1 MQGGGGGWKKP
12 TNVCPI
18 DETEEVEKGDGR
30 DDVEIDLQPES
41 TLGLLVEDDERTAM
55 PMMMMM
61 SIFVDVYFFFFFCT
75 IEIEIETYLSVAVW
89 PMAAI

>member
-18 DETEEVEKGDGR
+18 NETEEVEKGDGR

-55 PMMMMM
+55 PMMMM
-61 SIFVDVYFFFFFCT
+61 SIFVDVLFFTVQFIF
-75 IEIEIETYLSVAVW
+75 EMETYWSVANW